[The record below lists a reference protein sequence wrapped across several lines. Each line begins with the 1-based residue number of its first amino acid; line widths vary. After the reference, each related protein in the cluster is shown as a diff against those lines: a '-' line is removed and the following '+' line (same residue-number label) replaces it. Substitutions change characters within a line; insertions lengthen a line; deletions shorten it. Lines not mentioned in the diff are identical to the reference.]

1 MNTNVSNMGLFLM
14 DSLHNRLTFDL
25 GKNTKAF
32 TTARKR
38 ILRLVELQ
46 SSVENVVKYG
56 KYSKALRSLQILYI
70 FVLRVEKVT
79 IFELKLPRK

>member
-1 MNTNVSNMGLFLM
+1 M

-32 TTARKR
+32 TAARKR

-56 KYSKALRSLQILYI
+56 KYSPAKFAN
-70 FVLRVEKVT
+70 FVHICVT
-79 IFELKLPRK
+79 RGKSYHF